1 MEEERKGR
9 WEGFGL
15 DMEAQ
20 KADREMHLKKE
31 RSEIV
36 PEKFNP
42 APSVCS
48 HRSFAREEHSRAGDW
63 PDFNLRARFRLL
75 KKGQVQLKH

>member
-1 MEEERKGR
+1 MIGILVMEEERKRR

-36 PEKFNP
+36 PEN
-42 APSVCS
+42 V
-48 HRSFAREEHSRAGDW
+48 
-63 PDFNLRARFRLL
+63 
-75 KKGQVQLKH
+75 

>member
-1 MEEERKGR
+1 MEEERKRR

-75 KKGQVQLKH
+75 KKAHVQ